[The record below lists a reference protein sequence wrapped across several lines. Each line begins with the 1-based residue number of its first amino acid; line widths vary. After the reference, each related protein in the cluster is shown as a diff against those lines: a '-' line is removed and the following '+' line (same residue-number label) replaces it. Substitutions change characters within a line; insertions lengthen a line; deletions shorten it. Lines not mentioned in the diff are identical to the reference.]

1 MNAITDL
8 SRRQFIVTSLTATGG
23 FALGIAAPGLAE
35 AATLG
40 VRPWGDEAAHAGEI
54 NAWIVIEP
62 DDTVIIRYGRAEMG
76 QGSFTALPMIVTEEL
91 ECDWAKVKAEY
102 ASANRN
108 FREKKV
114 YGNLGTGGS
123 RAVRE
128 TREMLQQAGASA
140 RERLIAAAAK
150 RWGVAPGEC
159 VAERS
164 MVTHKASDR
173 ALRYGE
179 LANEAALIKLDKE
192 PAIKTPDQYK
202 LMGKSM
208 PRLDIPMKINGT
220 AVYGIDIKVP
230 DMVHAAITA
239 CPVFGGK
246 LKSVDDSKITGQR
259 GVIQVVKLSNAVAV
273 VADRY
278 WRAKAAL
285 DKLAIEWEF
294 GAGAG
299 TDSAQFRKDYL
310 AALDQSGAVARND
323 GDVDKAM
330 PIAAKVV
337 EATYDV
343 PIIAHAP
350 MEPLNATAH
359 VTADRVDVWVG
370 TQNADLALQVAAQ
383 ASGVK
388 PENVY
393 IHNTFSGGG
402 FGRRLRPD
410 EVGQAVE
417 ISKAIGKPV
426 KLLWS
431 REEEIRQDRY
441 RTQAAIRFKAGF
453 GCRRHARLPS
463 IFVMRPAAQTRRTS
477 KTGSTLRQPR
487 DWSRRATRFRTCG
500 SPAFSRT
507 RTSRSAP
514 GVRQATARMCSSSK
528 ASSTRWRSRPGRI
541 P

>member
-1 MNAITDL
+1 
-8 SRRQFIVTSLTATGG
+8 
-23 FALGIAAPGLAE
+23 
-35 AATLG
+35 
-40 VRPWGDEAAHAGEI
+40 
-54 NAWIVIEP
+54 
-62 DDTVIIRYGRAEMG
+62 
-76 QGSFTALPMIVTEEL
+76 
-91 ECDWAKVKAEY
+91 
-102 ASANRN
+102 
-108 FREKKV
+108 
-114 YGNLGTGGS
+114 
-123 RAVRE
+123 
-128 TREMLQQAGASA
+128 
-140 RERLIAAAAK
+140 
-150 RWGVAPGEC
+150 
-159 VAERS
+159 
-164 MVTHKASDR
+164 
-173 ALRYGE
+173 LRYGE

-220 AVYGIDIKVP
+220 AIYGIDIKVP

-246 LKSVDDSKITGQR
+246 LKSVDDSKIVGQR
-259 GVIQVVKLSNAVAV
+259 GVVQVVKLPNAVAV

-285 DKLAIEWEF
+285 DKLVTEWEF

-299 TDSAQFRKDYL
+299 TDSAQFRKDYV

-330 PIAAKVV
+330 PAAAKVV

-426 KLLWS
+426 KMLWS

-453 GCRRHARLPS
+453 GADGTPLALDIRNSAGSSNPQNIKNGLDPQTTEGLVSTSYQIPHLRIVS
-463 IFVMRPAAQTRRTS
+463 ILKNTHVPL
-477 KTGSTLRQPR
+477 GP
-487 DWSRRATRFRTCG
+487 
-500 SPAFSRT
+500 
-507 RTSRSAP
+507 
-514 GVRQATARMCSSSK
+514 
-528 ASSTRWRSRPGRI
+528 
-541 P
+541 